1 MTAADRVK
9 RLLGWPL
16 RRALDPRVQWTVAEL
31 DARLGSQGGARP
43 PVHERLDRIEAAL
56 EALSSRVE
64 SLAAQIALDRAAT
77 DEGLS
82 AVLDGLR
89 ELHARADAGER

>member
-1 MTAADRVK
+1 MSLRRVA
-9 RLLGWPL
+9 GWPL

-31 DARLGSQGGARP
+31 DARLGSGGGARP
-43 PVHERLDRIEAAL
+43 PVHQRLDEIEAAL
-56 EALSSRVE
+56 AALSSRVE
-64 SLAAQIALDRAAT
+64 SLAAQIALDRDAT

-89 ELHARADAGER
+89 ELHARADAGDA

>member
-1 MTAADRVK
+1 MSLRRVA
-9 RLLGWPL
+9 GWPL

-31 DARLGSQGGARP
+31 DARLGSGGGARP
-43 PVHERLDRIEAAL
+43 PVHQRLDEIEAAL
-56 EALSSRVE
+56 AALTARVE

-89 ELHARADAGER
+89 ELHARADAGDV